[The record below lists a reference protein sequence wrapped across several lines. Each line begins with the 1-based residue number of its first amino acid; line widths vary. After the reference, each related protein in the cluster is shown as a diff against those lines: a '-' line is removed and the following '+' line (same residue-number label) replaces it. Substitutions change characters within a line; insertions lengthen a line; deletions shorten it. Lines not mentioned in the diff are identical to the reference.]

1 MKWIKTPQA
10 YLVHSHCEGN
20 DGTNLGWVAELADS
34 GKMTYQAWICN
45 GYDGATELGNNH
57 KTPRLAQMAV
67 ERELLKGWF
76 RYEYGWL
83 GGYKPYL
90 HVFMKGNDDKQI
102 ARKSYY
108 YQYAGQSKTILARAR
123 REFLNEL

>member
-67 ERELLKGWF
+67 ERELLKRRF
-76 RYEYGWL
+76 RCEWDFYTSKSAALWVNGT
-83 GGYKPYL
+83 YL
-90 HVFMKGNDDKQI
+90 FEVVSEPKQRP
-102 ARKSYY
+102 A
-108 YQYAGQSKTILARAR
+108 TLARAK